1 MAENQDFV
9 IDLAPLECDQLKQ
22 VLTFLETYA
31 SEGPFKPELV
41 DSLSKSPVR
50 AFRDIRQNKNAGPL
64 RSVLSSLCHRWNV
77 VALRETPYRDG
88 EFWDSHAGLY
98 ERCFV
103 QYPVDCER
111 LHFFSCPPEGAV
123 PGFAARLCAA
133 FIEGLAWK
141 QILGA
146 FPQTEYRGYCVLRPV
161 PSCNVSRT
169 AVTFDERP
177 ISSPPLPNCVEF
189 LPDEE
194 DGCPVLAVYQDC
206 PVHLLNAQL
215 TVRSPEFIQQ
225 DPHLGACATASLW
238 VATRRISTGDASV
251 SKFPFSAITNQAIGA
266 WTMQTAPNVGW
277 DPTAGDAGFSVDQ
290 VKNAV
295 TQCGW
300 HCVEAAPIRGTLE
313 AQSERLRFTIM
324 SYLDSGFPALLF
336 LTPRQGSLGHVVATV
351 GYCLPGKV
359 NLASLLP
366 FRQQILEDKDG
377 VGIDDRHFVVSGAVK
392 VFYAHDDAYGPFNRV
407 WYPSAQEQRDEA
419 DRLLKESL
427 PDASLQELERFTALI
442 EARRHAENKRPW
454 VRRSRVGPEDMWL
467 ASALIPV
474 PTDVRADVNGVLIK
488 AIQRFTGD
496 EDYATKVSKVRDPRF
511 FWRCVLTKGAD
522 FKGTLGRRGYAEELR
537 KWYAT
542 LHLPRYVWVVEV
554 SMFPQDELSE
564 LFPAKGEWLVDG
576 EFLYD
581 ATAPYYDS
589 HWIAGRVLRQCSDW
603 RDGPSGVWRKK
614 TESSDGISVQRFRV
628 HTEED

>member
-1 MAENQDFV
+1 
-9 IDLAPLECDQLKQ
+9 
-22 VLTFLETYA
+22 
-31 SEGPFKPELV
+31 
-41 DSLSKSPVR
+41 
-50 AFRDIRQNKNAGPL
+50 
-64 RSVLSSLCHRWNV
+64 
-77 VALRETPYRDG
+77 LRESPYRDG

-111 LHFFSCPPEGAV
+111 LHFFSCAQERAV
-123 PGFAARLCAA
+123 AGLAARLCAA
-133 FIEGLAWK
+133 FEQGLTWEE
-141 QILGA
+141 ILGK
-146 FPQTEYRGYCVLRPV
+146 FPQIEYRGYCVLRPV

-169 AVTFDERP
+169 AVKFDERP
-177 ISSPPLPNCVEF
+177 ISSPPLPGAVRF

-194 DGCPVLAVYQDC
+194 NGRPILAVYQDC
-206 PVHLLNAQL
+206 PVHLLNARL

-300 HCVEAAPIRGTLE
+300 HCVEAAPIRGSLE

-336 LTPRQGSLGHVVATV
+336 MVPHRGSLGHVVATV
-351 GYCLPGKV
+351 GYCLPSELK
-359 NLASLLP
+359 LETLPP
-366 FRQQILEDKDG
+366 FRQQILEYEDG
-377 VGIDDRHFVVSGAVK
+377 VGIDDRHFVASGAIK

-407 WYPSAQEQRDEA
+407 WYPSAHEQREKA

-427 PDASLQELERFTALI
+427 PHASAPELQRFTALA
-442 EARRHAENKRPW
+442 EARKHCENKRPW

-467 ASALIPV
+467 AGVLVPV
-474 PTDVRADVNGVLIK
+474 PTDVRADVNGVLIN
-488 AIQRFTGD
+488 AIQQFIGD
-496 EDYATKVSKVRDPRF
+496 EDYATKVSTVGDPRF
-511 FWRCVLTKGAD
+511 LWRCVLTKGAD
-522 FKGTLGRRGYAEELR
+522 FKRTLARRGYAKQLR
-537 KWYAT
+537 EWYAT

-554 SMFPQDELSE
+554 SIFPQNDLRTLS
-564 LFPAKGEWLVDG
+564 PAKGDWLVDG

-603 RDGPSGVWRKK
+603 RDGPSGGWRKK
-614 TESSDGISVQRFRV
+614 TDASEGISVQRMCAY
-628 HTEED
+628 TGEN